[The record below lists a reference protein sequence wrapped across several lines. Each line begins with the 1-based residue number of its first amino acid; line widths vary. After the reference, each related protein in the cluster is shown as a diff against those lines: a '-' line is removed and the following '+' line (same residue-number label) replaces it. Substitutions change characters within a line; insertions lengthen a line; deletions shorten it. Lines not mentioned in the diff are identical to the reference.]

1 MTKCND
7 KIKLN
12 VWVIRKSSAL
22 NTSSS
27 YSVMKSVYARTG
39 DRHAIQLPSC
49 IASSLTVK
57 EAHALKR
64 QVINDYFG

>member
-22 NTSSS
+22 NTGSP
-27 YSVMKSVYARTG
+27 YAVMKSVYARTG
-39 DRHAIQLPSC
+39 DKHAIQLPSC
-49 IASSLTVK
+49 IASSLTFK